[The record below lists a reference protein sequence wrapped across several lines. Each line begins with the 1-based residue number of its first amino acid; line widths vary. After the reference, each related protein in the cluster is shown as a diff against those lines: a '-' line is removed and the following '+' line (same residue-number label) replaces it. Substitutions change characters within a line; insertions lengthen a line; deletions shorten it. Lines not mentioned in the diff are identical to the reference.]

1 MPVDKHTIC
10 LLNDSFPPIIDGV
23 ANAVVNYAENIE
35 KHHGHAVVVTPA
47 VPGADD
53 SGFPFPVVRY
63 PSIDTRRLVGYVAGY
78 PFSPETALRVREEK
92 VELLHTHC
100 PIASAILARSLREVV
115 DAPLV
120 LTYHTKY
127 DIDIAKAVKSR
138 LLQESAI
145 RALVQNVNAC
155 DEVWVVSRGAGE
167 NLRSL
172 GYEGAYTVMENG
184 VDVPRGRVSAAAVAA
199 ATAGYDLPDGV
210 PLFLFVGRLMWYKG
224 LHIILDALRA
234 LREQGQDFR
243 MVFIGAGGD
252 EKEVRA
258 GVETL
263 RLSDRCFFTGSIADR
278 ETLRAWYSRADLFL
292 FPSTFDTN
300 GLVVREAAASG
311 CPSVL
316 IAGSCAAEGVTDG
329 RNGFLIEENA
339 VSLCA
344 KLTALCADREAMRR
358 VGENAMR
365 ELYLSWEDAVA
376 RANER
381 YAVVLDR
388 YRSGKC
394 PKHERFSDEFFNTQ
408 GDLMEAMSRV
418 AAAVRDGA
426 RISALLESTRERLR
440 GFAGA
445 VRIAAPTQLYAL
457 YRFYDILISQ
467 LMCLA
472 AMEDYIAH
480 GGKSRGSAIYSDTA
494 GKKPFD
500 ALPEQCRF
508 TLDAGDL
515 SGRVQE
521 TRLCAANWT
530 VQCDWRD
537 VRPIPEE
544 DDVFETVW
552 RAYRETGNVD

>member
-1 MPVDKHTIC
+1 MDKHTIC

-63 PSIDTRRLVGYVAGY
+63 PSIDMTKLVGYHAGFPFSEKTMKTLMEY
-78 PFSPETALRVREEK
+78 PFDLI
-92 VELLHTHC
+92 HCHC
-100 PIASAILARSLREVV
+100 PITSAVLARELRSRIHVPTV
-115 DAPLV
+115 F
-120 LTYHTKY
+120 TYHTKF
-127 DIDIAKAVKSR
+127 DIDIANAIHAK
-138 LLQESAI
+138 LLQEGAKKLLVDNISAF
-145 RALVQNVNAC
+145 
-155 DEVWVVSRGAGE
+155 DEVWTVSRGAGE

-234 LREQGQDFR
+234 LREQGQAFR

-258 GVETL
+258 EVETL

-278 ETLRAWYSRADLFL
+278 ETLRAWYCRADLFL

-381 YAVVLDR
+381 YVVVLDR
-388 YRSGKC
+388 YRSGKY

-418 AAAVRDGA
+418 AEMRG
-426 RISALLESTRERLR
+426 ETGRLR
-440 GFAGA
+440 RELREGFDEA
-445 VRIAAPTQLYAL
+445 REAL
-457 YRFYDILISQ
+457 
-467 LMCLA
+467 
-472 AMEDYIAH
+472 
-480 GGKSRGSAIYSDTA
+480 
-494 GKKPFD
+494 
-500 ALPEQCRF
+500 
-508 TLDAGDL
+508 
-515 SGRVQE
+515 
-521 TRLCAANWT
+521 
-530 VQCDWRD
+530 
-537 VRPIPEE
+537 
-544 DDVFETVW
+544 
-552 RAYRETGNVD
+552 REKLEKEW

>member
-1 MPVDKHTIC
+1 MDKHTIC

-167 NLRSL
+167 NL
-172 GYEGAYTVMENG
+172 
-184 VDVPRGRVSAAAVAA
+184 
-199 ATAGYDLPDGV
+199 PDGV

-234 LREQGQDFR
+234 LREQGQAFR

-258 GVETL
+258 EVETL

-344 KLTALCADREAMRR
+344 KLTALCADREAMCR

-388 YRSGKC
+388 YRSRKY

-418 AAAVRDGA
+418 A
-426 RISALLESTRERLR
+426 EMR
-440 GFAGA
+440 G
-445 VRIAAPTQLYAL
+445 
-457 YRFYDILISQ
+457 
-467 LMCLA
+467 
-472 AMEDYIAH
+472 
-480 GGKSRGSAIYSDTA
+480 
-494 GKKPFD
+494 
-500 ALPEQCRF
+500 
-508 TLDAGDL
+508 
-515 SGRVQE
+515 E
-521 TRLCAANWT
+521 TGRLC
-530 VQCDWRD
+530 
-537 VRPIPEE
+537 
-544 DDVFETVW
+544 
-552 RAYRETGNVD
+552 RELREGFDEAREALREKLEKEW

>member
-1 MPVDKHTIC
+1 
-10 LLNDSFPPIIDGV
+10 
-23 ANAVVNYAENIE
+23 
-35 KHHGHAVVVTPA
+35 
-47 VPGADD
+47 
-53 SGFPFPVVRY
+53 
-63 PSIDTRRLVGYVAGY
+63 
-78 PFSPETALRVREEK
+78 
-92 VELLHTHC
+92 
-100 PIASAILARSLREVV
+100 
-115 DAPLV
+115 
-120 LTYHTKY
+120 
-127 DIDIAKAVKSR
+127 
-138 LLQESAI
+138 
-145 RALVQNVNAC
+145 
-155 DEVWVVSRGAGE
+155 
-167 NLRSL
+167 
-172 GYEGAYTVMENG
+172 MENG

-258 GVETL
+258 EVETL

-278 ETLRAWYSRADLFL
+278 ETLRAWYCRADLFL

-388 YRSGKC
+388 YRSRKY

-418 AAAVRDGA
+418 AEMRG
-426 RISALLESTRERLR
+426 ETGRLR
-440 GFAGA
+440 RELREGFDEA
-445 VRIAAPTQLYAL
+445 REAL
-457 YRFYDILISQ
+457 
-467 LMCLA
+467 
-472 AMEDYIAH
+472 
-480 GGKSRGSAIYSDTA
+480 
-494 GKKPFD
+494 
-500 ALPEQCRF
+500 
-508 TLDAGDL
+508 
-515 SGRVQE
+515 
-521 TRLCAANWT
+521 
-530 VQCDWRD
+530 
-537 VRPIPEE
+537 
-544 DDVFETVW
+544 
-552 RAYRETGNVD
+552 REKLEKEW

>member
-1 MPVDKHTIC
+1 MDKRTIC
-10 LLNDSFPPIIDGV
+10 LLNDSFPPEIDGV
-23 ANAVVNYAENIE
+23 ANAVVNYAKNITKSGENAI
-35 KHHGHAVVVTPA
+35 VVTPTM
-47 VPGADD
+47 PGADD
-53 SGFPFPVVRY
+53 SAFPFPVLRY
-63 PSIDTRRLVGYVAGY
+63 PSIDTRKKLGYVAGY
-78 PFSPETALRVREEK
+78 PFSPETARVLTEQK
-92 VELLHTHC
+92 VELMHTHC
-100 PIASAILARSLREVV
+100 PITSCLLARSLRAVV

-127 DIDIAKAVKSR
+127 DVDIAKAVRGK

-145 RALVQNVNAC
+145 RALVQNIASC

-172 GYEGAYTVMENG
+172 GYEGDYIVMENG
-184 VDVPRGRVSAAAVAA
+184 VDVPRGRVSDEAIAA
-199 ATAGYDLPDGV
+199 ATGRYDLPQNV
-210 PLFLFVGRLMWYKG
+210 PVFLFVGRLMWYKG

-258 GVETL
+258 EVETL

-388 YRSGKC
+388 YRSGKY

-418 AAAVRDGA
+418 AEMRG
-426 RISALLESTRERLR
+426 ETGRLR
-440 GFAGA
+440 RELREGFDEA
-445 VRIAAPTQLYAL
+445 REAL
-457 YRFYDILISQ
+457 
-467 LMCLA
+467 
-472 AMEDYIAH
+472 
-480 GGKSRGSAIYSDTA
+480 
-494 GKKPFD
+494 
-500 ALPEQCRF
+500 
-508 TLDAGDL
+508 
-515 SGRVQE
+515 
-521 TRLCAANWT
+521 
-530 VQCDWRD
+530 
-537 VRPIPEE
+537 
-544 DDVFETVW
+544 
-552 RAYRETGNVD
+552 REKLEKEW

>member
-1 MPVDKHTIC
+1 MDKHTIC

-252 EKEVRA
+252 ENVNACDEVWVVSRGAGENLRSLGYEGAYTVMENGVDVPRGRVSAAAVAAATAGYDLPDGVPLFLFVGRLMWYKGLHIILDALRALREQGQDFRMVFIGAGGDEKEVRA
-258 GVETL
+258 EVETL

-388 YRSGKC
+388 YRSGKY

-418 AAAVRDGA
+418 AEMRG
-426 RISALLESTRERLR
+426 ETGRLR
-440 GFAGA
+440 RELREGFDEA
-445 VRIAAPTQLYAL
+445 REAL
-457 YRFYDILISQ
+457 
-467 LMCLA
+467 
-472 AMEDYIAH
+472 
-480 GGKSRGSAIYSDTA
+480 
-494 GKKPFD
+494 
-500 ALPEQCRF
+500 
-508 TLDAGDL
+508 
-515 SGRVQE
+515 
-521 TRLCAANWT
+521 
-530 VQCDWRD
+530 
-537 VRPIPEE
+537 
-544 DDVFETVW
+544 
-552 RAYRETGNVD
+552 REKLEKEW

>member
-1 MPVDKHTIC
+1 MKSIT
-10 LLNDSFPPIIDGV
+10 
-23 ANAVVNYAENIE
+23 
-35 KHHGHAVVVTPA
+35 VTPWWSRPPCRA
-47 VPGADD
+47 RTTAA
-53 SGFPFPVVRY
+53 FRFRWCAY

-258 GVETL
+258 EVETL

-316 IAGSCAAEGVTDG
+316 VAGKLRRRGRDRRAERLPDRGERREPVREADRALRGSVRRCAAWARTPCASCIFRG
-329 RNGFLIEENA
+329 RMRSRGPMSATRSCSTATAAEN
-339 VSLCA
+339 
-344 KLTALCADREAMRR
+344 T
-358 VGENAMR
+358 
-365 ELYLSWEDAVA
+365 
-376 RANER
+376 
-381 YAVVLDR
+381 
-388 YRSGKC
+388 RS
-394 PKHERFSDEFFNTQ
+394 T
-408 GDLMEAMSRV
+408 
-418 AAAVRDGA
+418 
-426 RISALLESTRERLR
+426 SASATSSSTR
-440 GFAGA
+440 
-445 VRIAAPTQLYAL
+445 
-457 YRFYDILISQ
+457 
-467 LMCLA
+467 
-472 AMEDYIAH
+472 
-480 GGKSRGSAIYSDTA
+480 
-494 GKKPFD
+494 
-500 ALPEQCRF
+500 
-508 TLDAGDL
+508 
-515 SGRVQE
+515 
-521 TRLCAANWT
+521 
-530 VQCDWRD
+530 
-537 VRPIPEE
+537 
-544 DDVFETVW
+544 
-552 RAYRETGNVD
+552 RAT